1 MKLYMKSYLIP
12 CSFDQKMSR
21 YLFGGKS
28 DIKSDLRVALSFFFA
43 KCTFKK
49 ICMKKIH
56 AMHS

>member
-28 DIKSDLRVALSFFFA
+28 DIKSDLRVALSFFLLNA
-43 KCTFKK
+43 HLKK
-49 ICMKKIH
+49 YV
-56 AMHS
+56 